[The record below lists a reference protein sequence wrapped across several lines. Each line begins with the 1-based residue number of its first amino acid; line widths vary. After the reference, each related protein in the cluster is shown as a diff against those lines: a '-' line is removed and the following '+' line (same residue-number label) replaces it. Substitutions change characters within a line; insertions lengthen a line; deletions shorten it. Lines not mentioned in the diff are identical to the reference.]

1 MKLNNNQCKLV
12 NIIWV
17 DRGILLRIIYYILLL
32 YDKLT
37 KLKII
42 IDNSKYIDFL
52 KTIFPKLKFY
62 KYTKHTKRN
71 FYFNIRKIIK
81 KQDII
86 IDYLSNYDEYIS
98 TLKLRLIPWYDMNDP
113 LIIYHYNKE
122 YKMYINNYA
131 KLVTEFSS
139 CNRANFGGYIWDL
152 VIENKI
158 LNNYINFDIDIDVYF
173 NKKTIVKLI
182 NSFFKNNYI
191 DVSPSFENPKI
202 YYQIIN
208 STSPPPPVAA
218 APPPVAAAAP
228 PPVAPP
234 VVAAPVVAAA
244 PVAPPRALALAREA
258 MRAAATREAA
268 AATREAAAAEARAAA
283 EALEARAG
291 EAEARAGEA
300 EAEAAEAR
308 AGEAEARA
316 ALVQEINTTTK
327 YKQLIEIITGS
338 MKLSAKQLEELHK

>member
-191 DVSPSFENPKI
+191 GVSPSFENPKI

-208 STSPPPPVAA
+208 STSP
-218 APPPVAAAAP
+218 PPPVAAAAP

-244 PVAPPRALALAREA
+244 PVAAAPVAPALALALARA
-258 MRAAATREAA
+258 QAL
-268 AATREAAAAEARAAA
+268 AERYKRDA
-283 EALEARAG
+283 EKADHEKALAVAALEAVL
-291 EAEARAGEA
+291 AR
-300 EAEAAEAR
+300 
-308 AGEAEARA
+308 
-316 ALVQEINTTTK
+316 EIETTDEYERVIK
-327 YKQLIEIITGS
+327 LMNNS
-338 MKLSAKQLEELHK
+338 LKLSAKQLKELHKYNYI